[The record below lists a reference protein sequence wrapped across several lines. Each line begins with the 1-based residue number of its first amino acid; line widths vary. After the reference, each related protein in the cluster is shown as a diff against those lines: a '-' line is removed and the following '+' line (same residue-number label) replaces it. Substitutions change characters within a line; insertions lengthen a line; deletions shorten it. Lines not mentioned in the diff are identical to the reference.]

1 MVKEHLRE
9 RGIFYLLG
17 YAIFLAWVGIGA
29 FVESDSIGEWLG
41 YMALFAVIGAVAG
54 AIGLALYLFVISRG
68 RGGAAGG

>member
-41 YMALFAVIGAVAG
+41 FVALFAVIGAVAG
-54 AIGLALYLFVISRG
+54 AIGLALYLFVISRSG
-68 RGGAAGG
+68 SGTSE

>member
-17 YAIFLAWVGIGA
+17 YAIFLIWVGIGA
-29 FVESDSIGEWLG
+29 YVESDSVGEWIGFML
-41 YMALFAVIGAVAG
+41 LFAVIGAVAG

-68 RGGAAGG
+68 RGSAGG